1 MKFCYCDETG
11 TGEEPFAVLLG
22 VVVDASRMHVT
33 KTDWRNFLAQLSEMV
48 GQEFQELHT
57 RNFYAGSGIW
67 KKLSGQ
73 QRSHEF
79 ARVWSSLIMWVNARL
94 NLLTP

>member
-1 MKFCYCDETG
+1 MTFCYCDATG

-48 GQEFQELHT
+48 GQEFQGYT
-57 RNFYAGSGIW
+57 REISTQVLESGKTFW
-67 KKLSGQ
+67 AAT
-73 QRSHEF
+73 F
-79 ARVWSSLIMWVNARL
+79 
-94 NLLTP
+94 P